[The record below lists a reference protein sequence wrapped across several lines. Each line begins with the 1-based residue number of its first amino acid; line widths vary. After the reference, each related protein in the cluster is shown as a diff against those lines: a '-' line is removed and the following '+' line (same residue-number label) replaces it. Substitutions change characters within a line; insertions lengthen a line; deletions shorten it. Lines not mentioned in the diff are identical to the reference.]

1 MRAVIVIIFLLLS
14 GCEAAKV
21 NSLRQRIMSEEGTVI
36 EINREYGFYTV
47 FWECDNP
54 RYRNQPCFGISDH
67 PMRAGINLGDIV
79 KISSKVD

>member
-21 NSLRQRIMSEEGTVI
+21 NRLRQRIMSEEGTVI
-36 EINREYGFYTV
+36 AINREYGFYTV
-47 FWECDNP
+47 FWECENA

-67 PMRAGINLGDIV
+67 PIREGINLGDTV
-79 KISSKVD
+79 KITIK